1 MDHAPHLSVPASIT
15 PTSKPA
21 GAGAAQFIN
30 NLTPTQLQHLRLT
43 IPAAHVPDRYS
54 QFLEGPRQTPVP
66 HKFIFDALDSESRR
80 LRHQTGRLGER
91 QHVRA
96 QSEVNVGEGKTESA
110 RSSVDLKE
118 ITLEKVKV
126 AVDVVEW
133 RFYLVGCCLCLLNL
147 VAAFD
152 ATALSIAL
160 PVRFHHASLISQAV
174 LTVYRRYPSTSTAP
188 PLMPSGLVSLSWYLL
203 P

>member
-15 PTSKPA
+15 STSKPP

-43 IPAAHVPDRYS
+43 IPAAHIPNRYS

-66 HKFIFDALDSESRR
+66 HKFVFDALDSESRR
-80 LRHQTGRLGER
+80 LRHQTGRLGETSNL
-91 QHVRA
+91 RA
-96 QSEVNVGEGKTESA
+96 GGEVIEEGKTESA

-118 ITLEKVKV
+118 IALEKVKV
-126 AVDVVEW
+126 VVDVVEW
-133 RFYLVGCCLCLLNL
+133 RFYMIGCCLCLLNL

-160 PVRFHHASLISQAV
+160 PVRF
-174 LTVYRRYPSTSTAP
+174 RRA
-188 PLMPSGLVSLSWYLL
+188 LFL
-203 P
+203 

>member
-1 MDHAPHLSVPASIT
+1 MDHAPHLSIPASTT
-15 PTSKPA
+15 PTPNPP

-43 IPAAHVPDRYS
+43 IPAAHIPNRYS

-80 LRHQTGRLGER
+80 LRHQTGRLGEKPN
-91 QHVRA
+91 VRA
-96 QSEVNVGEGKTESA
+96 DGEVNEKEGKTESA

-118 ITLEKVKV
+118 IALEKVKV
-126 AVDVVEW
+126 VIDVVEW
-133 RFYLVGCCLCLLNL
+133 RFYMVGCCLCLLNL

-160 PVRFHHASLISQAV
+160 PVCFRHALF
-174 LTVYRRYPSTSTAP
+174 LH
-188 PLMPSGLVSLSWYLL
+188 SGGADRT
-203 P
+203 